1 MYINELDYRNIG
13 PIGQLNLTF
22 RRNENGV
29 PVPAVF
35 VGKNGSGKS
44 ILLSNIVDA
53 FYEIANEEYHN
64 VTPADSHGHQY
75 YKKIT
80 QAQIKLGQPYMTA
93 YIRLEHHEKKYE
105 YIFKSGKISF
115 EDFQKM
121 MKVELDKTLGWQEGD
136 NCKKFIGN
144 KRTISELFENGI
156 VCFFRPDRYAKP
168 SWMGDKYDTS
178 DEKIEYSANMRYS
191 HQLDNPIT
199 ASNDPKETL
208 QWLFDVIADSRA
220 DLKKA
225 EGDRYNLVYPTQS
238 DLNLLSISRA
248 NAEKLMSTILG
259 EEVIFLMGN
268 RSSRGRRFQICKPD
282 GTELVPSLDA
292 LSTGQLALFNLF
304 ATIIRYADND
314 DINLSHRLEEVEG
327 VVVIDEIELHLHA
340 ELQRKVLPK
349 LIALFPKVQFIM
361 TSHSPLFLLGM
372 REEFGEDYFDI
383 YEMPLGRKISVEQFS
398 EFENAYQ
405 YLAETN
411 RHQTEIAQEIEKRQG
426 KPLIIT
432 EGATDWKHMKA
443 AYQALLSD
451 PRCADWLPALE
462 FEFLEY
468 EPKNGSSSDVDG
480 TIKLEMSDGHLLAMC
495 KQHQLIPQPRKLL
508 FIADRDKD
516 DIRKEMCGQDTYKN
530 RGNNVFSLCIPV
542 PSHRENTPKICIEH
556 LYPDEEIKRKV
567 ISSDGVE
574 RRIFMGNEFSKVGI
588 LIDGRDFHCTDIN
601 CCGPQSIGII
611 DGSDKRKVYKIED
624 ADEKNCALTKM
635 NFATYV
641 LEKKAP
647 FDHMDFSGF
656 IPLFK
661 IIYDILSAEK

>member
-1 MYINELDYRNIG
+1 
-13 PIGQLNLTF
+13 
-22 RRNENGV
+22 
-29 PVPAVF
+29 
-35 VGKNGSGKS
+35 
-44 ILLSNIVDA
+44 
-53 FYEIANEEYHN
+53 
-64 VTPADSHGHQY
+64 
-75 YKKIT
+75 
-80 QAQIKLGQPYMTA
+80 
-93 YIRLEHHEKKYE
+93 
-105 YIFKSGKISF
+105 
-115 EDFQKM
+115 M
-121 MKVELDKTLGWQEGD
+121 MKDEPDKALSWQEEE
-136 NCKKFIGN
+136 NCKKFTGN
-144 KRTISELFENGI
+144 KKTISELFENGI

-168 SWMGDKYDTS
+168 SWMGDKYDVS
-178 DEKIEYSANMRYS
+178 DEKIEYSANTKYT

-208 QWLFDVIADSRA
+208 QWLFDVITDSRA
-220 DLKKA
+220 DLEKKG
-225 EGDRYNLVYPTQS
+225 EGGYHIVYPNTVVL
-238 DLNLLSISRA
+238 DLLSISRS

-259 EEVIFLMGN
+259 EDVIFRMGN
-268 RSSRGRRFQICKPD
+268 RSSRGRRFQICRRD

-314 DINLSHRLEEVEG
+314 DIDLSHRLEEVEG

-588 LIDGRDFHCTDIN
+588 LIDGRDFYCTDIN

>member
-13 PIGQLNLTF
+13 PIDQLNLTF

-64 VTPADSHGHQY
+64 VTHENGRGHQY
-75 YKKIT
+75 YKKIAK
-80 QAQIKLGQPYMTA
+80 AQIKLGQSYMTA
-93 YIRLEHHEKKYE
+93 YIRLEHQENKYE
-105 YIFKSGKISF
+105 YIFKSGKITF
-115 EDFQKM
+115 EEFQKM
-121 MKVELDKTLGWQEGD
+121 MKDAPDKALDWQEEE
-136 NCKKFIGN
+136 NCKKFVGN
-144 KRTISELFENGI
+144 KKAISELFESGI

-168 SWMGDKYDTS
+168 SWMGDKYDVP
-178 DEKIEYSANMRYS
+178 DEQIEYSANTKYT
-191 HQLDNPIT
+191 HQLDNSIT

-208 QWLFDVIADSRA
+208 QWLFDVITDSRA
-220 DLKKA
+220 DLEKKD
-225 EGDRYNLVYPTQS
+225 EGGYHIVYPNTTVL
-238 DLNLLSISRA
+238 DLLSISRA

-259 EEVIFLMGN
+259 EDVIFQMSN
-268 RSSRGRRFQICKPD
+268 RSSRGRRFQICRRD
-282 GTELVPSLDA
+282 GRTELVPSLDA

-304 ATIIRYADND
+304 ATVIRYADND
-314 DINLSHRLEEVEG
+314 DIDLSHQLGEIEG

-372 REEFGEDYFDI
+372 REEFGEDHFDI

-411 RHQTEIAQEIEKRQG
+411 RHQTEIAQEIEKRQD

-451 PRCADWLPALE
+451 SRCADWLSTLE

-468 EPKNGSSSDVDG
+468 EPKTGDSGDANGV
-480 TIKLEMSDGHLLAMC
+480 IKLEMSDSHLQAMC

-516 DIRKEMCGQDTYKN
+516 DVRKDMCGQGRYKI
-530 RGNNVFSLCIPV
+530 RGNNVYSLCIPV
-542 PSHRENTPKICIEH
+542 PSHREKAPKICIEH
-556 LYPDEEIKRKV
+556 LYLDEELKRKV
-567 ISSDGVE
+567 VLSDGTE
-574 RRIFMGNEFSKVGI
+574 RRIFMGNEFSETGV
-588 LIDGRDFHCTDIN
+588 LIDGRGFHCTDIN

-611 DGSDKRKVYKIED
+611 DGSGKRKVYKVDD

-635 NFATYV
+635 DFARIRR
-641 LEKKAP
+641 
-647 FDHMDFSGF
+647 DSGSPGWRR
-656 IPLFK
+656 IWV
-661 IIYDILSAEK
+661 